1 MKLYGADGKELM
13 MITAIERDGS
23 ELMVKGK
30 IFGTMP
36 LTARMKPSEFRKGLG
51 LMSWRTLWFAFT
63 LPFRRG

>member
-1 MKLYGADGKELM
+1 MTRAEAASVPRRHISVATL
-13 MITAIERDGS
+13 IVR
-23 ELMVKGK
+23 GK

-36 LTARMKPSEFRKGLG
+36 LTAKLQPGELRKGLR